1 MPHAEESIKFWSEL
15 QDKPVDHSRNA
26 EWIMTVKEELESVT
40 QQGNI
45 NIPKKD
51 ASIHLWKMPN
61 WKAPD
66 PDGLHGFWL
75 KKFTSLHQV
84 IVKHL
89 DGFIKT
95 GDVPNWIVESSTV
108 LIQKDVRKG
117 NAVCN
122 YSPIA

>member
-1 MPHAEESIKFWSEL
+1 
-15 QDKPVDHSRNA
+15 
-26 EWIMTVKEELESVT
+26 MTVKEELESVT

-45 NIPKKD
+45 NIPNKD

-89 DGFIKT
+89 DDCIKT
-95 GDVPNWIVESSTV
+95 GDVSNWIVESSTV